1 MQITDELIG
10 YIGDLSRLYLSD
22 EEKVRAKKDLS
33 DVLDYTEKL
42 NELDTEGLP
51 EMSHPF
57 EAVNRFREDEVRNSD
72 DRENL
77 LSNAPERKGSYFKVF
92 KTVE

>member
-1 MQITDELIG
+1 MLCHRAHEK
-10 YIGDLSRLYLSD
+10 YRYLSSC
-22 EEKVRAKKDLS
+22 L
-33 DVLDYTEKL
+33 LYTS
-42 NELDTEGLP
+42 DTEGLP

>member
-22 EEKVRAKKDLS
+22 EEKERAKKDLS
-33 DVLDYTEKL
+33 DVLNYTEKL
-42 NELDTEGLP
+42 NELDTEGVL

-57 EAVNRFREDEVRNSD
+57 EEVNRFREDEVKNGD
-72 DRENL
+72 DRDNL